1 MSRGDERG
9 DPISADE
16 FEYEESPYCSDDDE
30 SSASRPPSPR
40 AARSTGTLR
49 DGRRFA
55 AIFCSPK
62 RVPLEYHRE
71 AEQML
76 EAGVLNHDADLSQ
89 GATLATLE
97 ALMNEVDPHI
107 LWFVGHGDAK
117 LSGQRTLCWTTE
129 SGDIQLLD
137 PRTCADLLLRHIP
150 TRGGSLECVVTNSC
164 CTASDSTTIIARL
177 HAGGLPVAIG
187 WSSKVLDVAGPSF
200 ALGFLRGLQ
209 QGSSYSDAF
218 ALATAE
224 VTKQMQEPDGLHML
238 KTASNPHIGVAASQR
253 FELVDPDSSVVVQPA
268 EVTPRGNLHPKWLFR
283 VRQGQTGEGRIAVGV
298 PVFKEREV
306 PHPFGVPLLPP
317 NHLQRPEDVQE
328 VLKSLCNAP
337 RSTCAPGRTDLISA
351 SILGVHGMGGLGK
364 TVLAQL
370 VCGEPRVRHRF
381 PDGVMWLTVGQDPN
395 IVALQT
401 RLRDHVRNYDRG
413 TRVLATA
420 AEGRDELSRLLSK
433 KACLL
438 VLDDVWARRN
448 MDDLVSNCFG
458 SASQIL
464 VTTRNADQ
472 FSAGTAV
479 ISLKQLSE
487 EQSRQLLLVSS
498 GLAQV
503 QLGKED
509 SSAVMTLIRRCRG
522 LPLAVCITGALVDG
536 SVEQL
541 RQLGKLVDDDRERL
555 RPLARSPLQLQLTS
569 EQLNMP
575 SYAHKSV
582 TEAVEL
588 SLKFLPTDT
597 QQRLLDLAIYP
608 EDAVVPVQALAL
620 RWCHDADF
628 ASAGAAEQVRRVLRL
643 LCKRSLVSLE
653 GDAFRLHDLVRD
665 YLKARVGEAA
675 LRLQHLAL
683 LELYRA
689 RSSVQGVWVSVPRDG
704 YIHEHLEYHIRHV
717 VDGATRDD
725 TSSLIHVE
733 LAPFLD
739 FGSDE
744 SVELRTQTRQ
754 LKKYRLLQTRRDTDA
769 QLWQSLLTS
778 TNWEERYDAIGLT
791 LGMGREFVQ
800 HLQQTTGLQQLRKRV
815 CDCDAKVAAR
825 AIEILDLVR
834 PGCLAEQRETL
845 TSTLRDTTADV
856 AVRLSAMSAIGKL
869 PRNALRDCAG
879 DLMDII
885 SKEDDGEV
893 LARAS
898 FAAFRMRQEN
908 PAQGEALQRLLEA
921 RVSDV
926 REAAVSALRKL
937 DAATLA
943 LHAPAIVARLEHPE
957 SYVRETAVSALG
969 KLDAATLAQYA
980 TAIVARLED
989 SDSGVRQKAAW
1000 ALGQLDAA
1008 TLAQHAPAIVARLE
1022 DSDSCV
1028 RQKAVSALGKLD
1040 AATLAQHAHA
1050 SVARLE
1056 DSDRGVRQAAVS
1068 ALGKLDAATLAQ
1080 PAPATVAKLEEVAVL
1095 IPTHEALR

>member
-1 MSRGDERG
+1 MSDDE
-9 DPISADE
+9 I
-16 FEYEESPYCSDDDE
+16 EYEETPWCSDDDDE

-40 AARSTGTLR
+40 APYSTGKLR

-62 RVPLEYHRE
+62 REPLEYHAE

-76 EAGVLNHDADLSQ
+76 EAGVLDCGADLSQ

-97 ALMNEVDPHI
+97 ALMNDIDPHI
-107 LWFVGHGDAK
+107 LWFVGHGDAM
-117 LSGQRTLCWTTE
+117 LSGKKTLCWSTK

-137 PRTCADLLLRHIP
+137 PSTCADLLLRHIP
-150 TRGGSLECVVTNSC
+150 TRGGSLECIVTNSC
-164 CTASDSTTIIARL
+164 CTASDSTTICALL

-187 WSSKVLDVAGPSF
+187 WSSNVHDDAGPSF

-209 QGSSYSDAF
+209 HGSAYSDAF
-218 ALATAE
+218 ALAKEE
-224 VTKQMQEPDGLHML
+224 VTKQMQEPNGLDVL
-238 KTASNPHIGVAASQR
+238 KTATNPYIGVAASQR

-317 NHLQRPEDVQE
+317 NHLERPEAVQE
-328 VLKSLCNAP
+328 VLKSLCDAP
-337 RSTCAPGRTDLISA
+337 RSTCPSGRSVLISA

-364 TVLAQL
+364 TVLGQL
-370 VCGEPRVRHRF
+370 VCGEPRVRYRF
-381 PDGVMWLTVGQDPN
+381 PDGVLWLTVSEDPN

-401 RLRDHVRNYDRG
+401 RLRDHLCNYDRG
-413 TRVLATA
+413 ARVLSTA
-420 AEGRDELSRLLSK
+420 AEGRDELRRLLFK

-438 VLDDVWARRN
+438 VLDDVWYRRH
-448 MDDLVSNCFG
+448 MDDLVGDCIG

-541 RQLGKLVDDDRERL
+541 RQLGK
-555 RPLARSPLQLQLTS
+555 PPPQLQLTS
-569 EQLNMP
+569 EQLNMR
-575 SYAHKSV
+575 YAHTSV
-582 TEAVEL
+582 TEVVEL
-588 SLKFLPTDT
+588 SLKALPTDT

-628 ASAGAAEQVRRVLRL
+628 ASEAAAEQVRSVLRL
-643 LCKRSLVSLE
+643 LRKRSLISLD
-653 GDAFRLHDLVRD
+653 GDAFQLHDLVRAH
-665 YLKARVGEAA
+665 LRARVGEAA
-675 LRLQHLAL
+675 LRHQHLAL

-689 RSSVQGVWVSVPRDG
+689 RSSVQGVWASVPRDG
-704 YIHEHLEYHIRHV
+704 YIHEHLAYHIRC
-717 VDGATRDD
+717 VDGAPTRGD
-725 TSSLIHVE
+725 TSPLIHVE
-733 LAPFLD
+733 LARLRD
-739 FGSDE
+739 VGSAE
-744 SVELRTQTRQ
+744 SLELRVQTRQ
-754 LKKYRLLQTRRDTDA
+754 LKKYELLRTRRDADA

-778 TNWEERYDAIGLT
+778 PDWEKRYDAIGLT
-791 LGMGREFVQ
+791 LGMGLEFVQ
-800 HLQQTTGLQQLRKRV
+800 HLQQTTGLQLLRERV
-815 CDCDAKVAAR
+815 CDCNEKVAAR
-825 AIEILDLVR
+825 AIEILDLIR

-869 PRNALRDCAG
+869 PGNALRDCAG
-879 DLMDII
+879 DLVDII
-885 SKEDDGEV
+885 SKEECEEV
-893 LARAS
+893 LERAS
-898 FAAFRMRQEN
+898 IAVFCMRRES
-908 PAQGEALQRLLEA
+908 PAQGEELQDLLGA
-921 RVSDV
+921 R
-926 REAAVSALRKL
+926 RAKLQAAAM
-937 DAATLA
+937 
-943 LHAPAIVARLEHPE
+943 
-957 SYVRETAVSALG
+957 
-969 KLDAATLAQYA
+969 
-980 TAIVARLED
+980 VARLED
-989 SDSGVRQKAAW
+989 SDLS
-1000 ALGQLDAA
+1000 L
-1008 TLAQHAPAIVARLE
+1008 TL
-1022 DSDSCV
+1022 
-1028 RQKAVSALGKLD
+1028 
-1040 AATLAQHAHA
+1040 
-1050 SVARLE
+1050 
-1056 DSDRGVRQAAVS
+1056 
-1068 ALGKLDAATLAQ
+1068 
-1080 PAPATVAKLEEVAVL
+1080 
-1095 IPTHEALR
+1095 EA